1 MKLVQAHLDIL
12 QEDIN
17 TKGWCCLPNLLS
29 KEDLA
34 LYTTAEELART
45 VYYNENMLERRVSY
59 ISDESES
66 RRSNAI
72 MVY

>member
-45 VYYNENMLERRVSY
+45 VY
-59 ISDESES
+59 
-66 RRSNAI
+66 
-72 MVY
+72 